1 MWKPRLKELQL
12 PGATSHGLEWVNK
25 TYTACQSTIL
35 TSLFRRLHL
44 TIKETLFLALAQRK
58 IKVHRSPNIENQT
71 EKPCS
76 NDGVCSMKLLTLK
89 LLDHCSGKP
98 FIYSLISVH

>member
-1 MWKPRLKELQL
+1 MGKQNIYCMPVYTYFFVQ
-12 PGATSHGLEWVNK
+12 K
-25 TYTACQSTIL
+25 TT
-35 TSLFRRLHL
+35 FDH
-44 TIKETLFLALAQRK
+44 KETLFLALAQRK
-58 IKVHRSPNIENQT
+58 IKVYRSPNIENQT